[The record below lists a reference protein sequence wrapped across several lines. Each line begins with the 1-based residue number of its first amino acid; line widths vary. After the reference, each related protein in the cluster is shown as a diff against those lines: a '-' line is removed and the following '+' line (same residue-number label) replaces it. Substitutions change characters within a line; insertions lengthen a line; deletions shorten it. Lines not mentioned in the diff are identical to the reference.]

1 MSAKHR
7 LGTPLAILLA
17 GSLLSTGAAAMPAAS
32 RQGAAS
38 GASHAALALQTP
50 AAVTTLAATVT
61 GTAAT
66 ATTTA
71 PPTATSS
78 ATASP
83 TTTSTSS
90 PTATATA
97 TNSATASPTATRT
110 ATPLPT
116 ATRTATPRPTATRT
130 PAPIMARFSV
140 TPATAAPGSVI
151 IVSGGNF
158 AASERISISLSGARS
173 GVATLQA
180 DRYGNLYR
188 TSVTVPYNAV
198 AGAQTLTARGLSSRR
213 TAAAPLTIIAVYAT
227 LAVTPAVTNRGGV
240 ITISGGSYA
249 PNEKLTVTIDGFA
262 ASLATITATVTGAIT
277 PTGVSIPYTL
287 PDGPHLLRVSGAV
300 SGRTATAAITVAALA
315 PSIGL
320 SLPIAN
326 PGTTITVTG
335 RSFGRQE
342 RVTLALNGAALVTSP
357 AVITTTNGLFTASFV
372 VPASVL
378 RGPNTVSA
386 IGNTSRVS
394 AVATLTGVLAVASSF
409 YFAGASTL
417 NGEAATLPIL
427 NPNAQPTHIDFTFY
441 YGASMTGTATLDVP
455 AHSRGT
461 ADLNALAGA
470 GRVFGVKMVAD
481 RVVQA
486 QLREARAGRDDF
498 GLLGVSAPSTTW
510 YLAEGYTGLTFH
522 ETVSILNP
530 GATVA
535 AVRLRLLPFG
545 GRAARVVTLDVAPQS
560 IQEVDVNR
568 LLPNQSL
575 SVIADA
581 SAPVVVERTLTFSN
595 DGFGVTAQAGINT
608 AATSWIFAE
617 GTTTTRFQ
625 TFFTIL
631 NPNAVSSLVTA
642 TFYDPRGEPLDSR
655 TILVPGLSRANIK
668 LNDVLRASGIATVVT
683 ANLPVVVERPEYFGS
698 PNVPYVA
705 GSDVFGRNGAGLSWA
720 FPGGTTTNRR
730 EFLLIYNPSAKTVS
744 INATFYGSDGSV
756 VTRSFA
762 VPPTVRYNL
771 DIDRLLPGLMP
782 EHSIVLSA
790 ANGVGF
796 VAEQTV
802 FAPDFSALDST
813 QGFAQ

>member
-1 MSAKHR
+1 
-7 LGTPLAILLA
+7 
-17 GSLLSTGAAAMPAAS
+17 
-32 RQGAAS
+32 
-38 GASHAALALQTP
+38 
-50 AAVTTLAATVT
+50 
-61 GTAAT
+61 
-66 ATTTA
+66 
-71 PPTATSS
+71 
-78 ATASP
+78 
-83 TTTSTSS
+83 
-90 PTATATA
+90 
-97 TNSATASPTATRT
+97 
-110 ATPLPT
+110 
-116 ATRTATPRPTATRT
+116 
-130 PAPIMARFSV
+130 MARFSV

-642 TFYDPRGEPLDSR
+642 TFYDPRGVPLDSR

-771 DIDRLLPGLMP
+771 DINRLLPGLMP